1 MSAPSLEIRDLSIDF
16 RTPRGRMHAVRDVS
30 FSVPEGRI
38 VGLVGESGC
47 GKSTVGSSSMRL
59 LSENAEIVSGH
70 IMFEG
75 RDMATLSERELR
87 ALRGQRLSMIFQD
100 PMTSLNP
107 VLRIGRQMTDAQ
119 YRRGR
124 GRREKRDRSRQMLER
139 VGIPDAES
147 RLDSYPHEFS
157 GGMRQRISIAMALQ
171 SEPSL
176 LIADEPT
183 TALDATLEVQI
194 IDLLQ
199 ELQQEF
205 HCAILF
211 ISHHLGVIAELCNDV
226 VVMYAGEVAETGTVR
241 DIFKRPSHPY
251 TRKLL
256 ECDPARISE
265 RSRELPTIPGDL
277 PDLVNV
283 PQGCI
288 FADRCP
294 YVFDRCRRE
303 KPPPYVAPAAADGE
317 DGLPHRATCH
327 LLDPAEEKSLPSL
340 ESAQ

>member
-16 RTPRGRMHAVRDVS
+16 RTPRGRMHAVRNAS

-59 LSENAEIVSGH
+59 LSDNAEIVSGS

-75 RDMATLSERELR
+75 REMASLSEGELR
-87 ALRGQRLSMIFQD
+87 NLRGQRLSMIFQD

-107 VLRIGRQMTDAQ
+107 VLKIGRQMMDAQ
-119 YRRGR
+119 DRSGR
-124 GRREKRDRSRQMLER
+124 SRREKRERSRQMLER

-199 ELQQEF
+199 ELQEEF
-205 HCAILF
+205 DCAILF

-256 ECDPARISE
+256 ECDPARIGE
-265 RSRELPTIPGDL
+265 PSRDLPTIPGDL

-294 YVFDRCRRE
+294 YVFDRCLRE
-303 KPPPYVAPAAADGE
+303 KPPPYAAPTGHDEE

-327 LLDPAEEKSLPSL
+327 LLDPAEEKSLPPL
-340 ESAQ
+340 ETIE